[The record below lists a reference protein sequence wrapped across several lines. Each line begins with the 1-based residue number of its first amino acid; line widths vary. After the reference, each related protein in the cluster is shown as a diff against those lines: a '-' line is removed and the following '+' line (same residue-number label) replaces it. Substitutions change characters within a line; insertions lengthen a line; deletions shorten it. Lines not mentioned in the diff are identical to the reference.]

1 MDLKPLLRPVVLY
14 TCLLGLLTVG
24 TVYLVTHSGL
34 VILVVA
40 GAGLLLAV
48 LGGGTA
54 SSVVNSSGTEPADG
68 DGLGMEATGLS
79 SDTSTERSL
88 RLVLLFYGVG
98 VLLWSLVVLLTLRE
112 TLV

>member
-1 MDLKPLLRPVVLY
+1 MDPKTLVRPLLLY
-14 TCLLGLLTVG
+14 TGLLGLLTVG
-24 TVYLVTHSGL
+24 AAYLATRSGL

-40 GAGLLLAV
+40 GGGLLLAV

-79 SDTSTERSL
+79 AYTNTESSL
-88 RLVLLFYGVG
+88 RLVLLCYGSG
-98 VLLWSLVVLLTLRE
+98 VLLWSLVVLFTLRE